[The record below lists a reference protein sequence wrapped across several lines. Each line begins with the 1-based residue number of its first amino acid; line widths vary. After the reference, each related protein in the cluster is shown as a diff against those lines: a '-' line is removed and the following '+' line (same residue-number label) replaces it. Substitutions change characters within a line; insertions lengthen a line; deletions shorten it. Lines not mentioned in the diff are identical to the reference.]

1 MGMGDYFFLQRTESM
16 KTDTVSVGRQS
27 NIELLRIVAMV
38 MIVASHFAI
47 HGGFKYGDE
56 ISLNS
61 VWITFFG
68 SGGKLGVDIF
78 LLISGYFSVMSKR
91 FRYSRVIRLWL
102 QGFFYAVGIYLVLI
116 LTKAIKF
123 KTVDFL
129 LNFIPVSAQIWWFLT
144 CFFIITLLSPLLNRM
159 VRSLSQSTFK
169 KALAV
174 MTVFWILMYTV
185 LNLNGFANELVSM
198 FYMYSIGAYIRLWRD
213 EKKNRPVVCILS
225 AIVIMLLSCGLTI
238 GMKQIVT
245 EDYKRFVANYFGS
258 TSLFV
263 AAAAVLLFI
272 GFKNI
277 RMGEIKWL
285 NAIAAATF
293 GVYLIHEDPYMRGVL
308 WSRIFKT
315 SSHAHS
321 SDLIFFSLWVTAAVF
336 AACIV
341 IELLRIHLIERWYL
355 KPLRKQ
361 DDKISAFVERVC
373 QKILRY

>member
-1 MGMGDYFFLQRTESM
+1 M
-16 KTDTVSVGRQS
+16 KANTVSVGRQS

-38 MIVASHFAI
+38 MIVASHFVV
-47 HGGFKYGDE
+47 HGGFKYENE

-78 LLISGYFSVMSKR
+78 LLISGYFSVTSKR

-102 QGFFYAVGIYLVLI
+102 QGFFYAVGIYLALI

-144 CFFIITLLSPLLNRM
+144 CFFIITLLSPLLHRM
-159 VRSLSQSTFK
+159 YRSLSQSTFK

-238 GMKQIVT
+238 GVKQIVT

-277 RMGEIKWL
+277 RIGEIKWL

-315 SSHAHS
+315 TSHAHS
-321 SDLIFFSLWVTAAVF
+321 SDLIFISLWVTAAVF

-355 KPLRKQ
+355 KPLRKH
-361 DDKISAFVERVC
+361 DDQISAFVERVC

>member
-1 MGMGDYFFLQRTESM
+1 M
-16 KTDTVSVGRQS
+16 KTNTVSVGRRS

-47 HGGFKYGDE
+47 HGGFKYEDE

-78 LLISGYFSVMSKR
+78 LLISGYFSVTSKR

-116 LTKAIKF
+116 LTKAVKF

-355 KPLRKQ
+355 KPLRKH
-361 DDKISAFVERVC
+361 DDQISAFVEHVC

>member
-1 MGMGDYFFLQRTESM
+1 MSTI
-16 KTDTVSVGRQS
+16 SVNKGRQS

-38 MIVASHFAI
+38 MIVASHFGV
-47 HGGFKYGDE
+47 HGGFNYGEE

-78 LLISGYFSVMSKR
+78 MLISGYFAVMSTR
-91 FRYSRVIRLWL
+91 FRFSRVLRLWL
-102 QGFFYAVGIYLVLI
+102 QGFFYAVGIYLVLV
-116 LTKAIKF
+116 LTKTVKF
-123 KTVDFL
+123 KTVDLL
-129 LNFIPVSAQIWWFLT
+129 LNFIPVSGNIWWFLT
-144 CFFIITLLSPLLNRM
+144 CFFILTLLSPLIHRM
-159 VRSLSQSTFK
+159 YRSVSQSAFK

-174 MTVFWILMYTV
+174 MTVFWILSYTF

-213 EKKNRPVVCILS
+213 EKTNRPVVCII
-225 AIVIMLLSCGLTI
+225 AAVFIMLLSCGLTI

-245 EDYKRFVANYFGS
+245 KDYQRFVANYFGS

-263 AAAAVLLFI
+263 VAAAVLLFL

-277 RMGEIKWL
+277 RMGSIRWL
-285 NAIAAATF
+285 NAISAATF
-293 GVYLIHEDPYMRGVL
+293 GVYLIHEDPFMRSVL
-308 WSRIFKT
+308 WSRFVQT
-315 SSHAHS
+315 SSHAQS

-336 AACIV
+336 GACIV

-355 KPLRKQ
+355 KPLKKH
-361 DDKISAFVERVC
+361 DDDISAFVDRVC
-373 QKILRY
+373 QKVLRF